1 MASPQWRS
9 IPTVLFPQEILDKAF
24 RKASKQADLVED
36 PDKYHRVRKQMVR
49 MTQSAADTIDTTLRT
64 WVDKWPSLN
73 ALSEFDRALI
83 DAAVGNDDYRKSLGA
98 IQWAAER
105 IRKISGESE
114 SKILRIRNIEGF
126 HEARRHAYG
135 RISSIVHQISPQII
149 WLGEARDILR
159 KLPSVDSEEPVIVV
173 AGSPNVGKSALIG
186 ALSSGEP
193 EVAAYPFTT
202 KQLHLGH
209 FIHRRR
215 PYQMV
220 DTPGLLDRPMEERNL
235 IEMQAIAAL
244 ENVGDVL
251 VFLIDASETGGTS
264 LDEQSSLLREVRSL
278 VTERPIIVAHSKS
291 DLLKI
296 TPADAEY
303 LLSAVSG
310 EGIEEF
316 RASLIDIIGAD
327 VIDDPLSLPENW
339 HVEETSLEP
348 LGTKYEI
355 EKRREID
362 N

>member
-1 MASPQWRS
+1 
-9 IPTVLFPQEILDKAF
+9 
-24 RKASKQADLVED
+24 
-36 PDKYHRVRKQMVR
+36 
-49 MTQSAADTIDTTLRT
+49 
-64 WVDKWPSLN
+64 
-73 ALSEFDRALI
+73 
-83 DAAVGNDDYRKSLGA
+83 
-98 IQWAAER
+98 
-105 IRKISGESE
+105 
-114 SKILRIRNIEGF
+114 
-126 HEARRHAYG
+126 
-135 RISSIVHQISPQII
+135 
-149 WLGEARDILR
+149 
-159 KLPSVDSEEPVIVV
+159 
-173 AGSPNVGKSALIG
+173 
-186 ALSSGEP
+186 
-193 EVAAYPFTT
+193 
-202 KQLHLGH
+202 
-209 FIHRRR
+209 
-215 PYQMV
+215 MV

-251 VFLIDASETGGTS
+251 IFLIDASETGGTS
-264 LDEQSSLLREVRSL
+264 LDEQLSLLREVRSL

-327 VIDDPLSLPENW
+327 VIEDPLSLPNNW
-339 HVEETSLEP
+339 HVEEKSLEP